1 MKDGRQYSGELLGAR
16 GDRLVFRV
24 EFGPGATVVRTF
36 SLSAVDHVDPGDTPV
51 TAAVPDKRV
60 APGPAEIRQMLRE
73 AWELLDEGDHEA
85 ALAALQ
91 RAVTQAE
98 DDLLEELNRDALAAR
113 GTPLDELL
121 AELRVH
127 SATRPRNG
135 SLFHL
140 PFATRYEAAA
150 LGRRLQALADEL
162 RARLYQGRSL
172 SEWVAEPKSYDSL
185 TPDAP
190 LMVRDIRLAAAA
202 LSARLRHDPS
212 VRATDRRRAQLVAEH
227 DRLTALAARIRALPG
242 YTALPMPG
250 AAENDDPTAA
260 ASMRLAARA
269 AEERTASQPA
279 KPFGMSD
286 DADEP
291 RQQDD
296 E

>member
-1 MKDGRQYSGELLGAR
+1 MLGTR

-36 SLSAVDHVDPGDTPV
+36 ALSAVDHVDPDDAPV
-51 TAAVPDKRV
+51 AAPAVAEKRA
-60 APGPAEIRQMLRE
+60 APGPREIRQMLRE
-73 AWELLDEGDHEA
+73 AWELLDEEDHEA

-91 RAVTQAE
+91 RAVTHAG
-98 DDLLEELNRDALAAR
+98 DGKLLDELNQDALAAR
-113 GTPLDELL
+113 ATPLDELL
-121 AELRVH
+121 AELRVR

-150 LGRRLQALADEL
+150 LGRRLEALADEL
-162 RARLYQGRSL
+162 RARPYQGRSL
-172 SEWVAEPKSYDSL
+172 GEWVAEPLAYESL

-190 LMVRDIRLAAAA
+190 LMVRDVRLAAAA
-202 LSARLRHDPS
+202 ISARLRHDPR
-212 VRATDRRRAQLVAEH
+212 VRATDRQRAQLVAEH
-227 DRLTALAARIRALPG
+227 DRLTALAAKIRALPG

-250 AAENDDPTAA
+250 ALEDDDPTEAVSA
-260 ASMRLAARA
+260 RLAARA
-269 AEERTASQPA
+269 AEEAAASQPT

-286 DADEP
+286 DAEEP
-291 RQQDD
+291 RQRDD